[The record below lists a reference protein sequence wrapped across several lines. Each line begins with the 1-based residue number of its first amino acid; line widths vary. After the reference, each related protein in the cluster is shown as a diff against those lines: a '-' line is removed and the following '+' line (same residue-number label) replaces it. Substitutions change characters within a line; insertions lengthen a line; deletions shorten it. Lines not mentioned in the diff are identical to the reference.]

1 MPKETF
7 YHLKEE
13 KKQKIIQAIENEFC
27 RVPFAEASI
36 NRIIEEAKIPRGS
49 FYQYFEDKE
58 DAITL
63 LMKRQVEQE
72 KREFDKIVATSSDM
86 FDLILRLYD
95 AYILMYQTSK
105 TARLHL
111 NILKKMR
118 DNNMDIES
126 IKEYSYQICWEKI
139 QERMPQDA
147 MVIADP
153 SRRKIVAKMLTL
165 LMRTTVIEVLTEK
178 LTVSEGR
185 EQLASQLHV
194 IQYGLHTERS

>member
-139 QERMPQDA
+139 QERMPKDA

-178 LTVSEGR
+178 LTVSDGR